1 MAFTTETNDM
11 IQRLEEQSKSCHYS
25 DSPMLDIIPI
35 REVTQEDLANT
46 LYASEMPE
54 HSGHYSLP
62 LLNTD
67 GTRTGGFGYANAIV
81 DVYRDGTAIARTR
94 EWKYGFRPADPT
106 PDGRRNEVK
115 RDVHNYM
122 VVRFYLL
129 GCKHEYEERNDL
141 ARSRGITLY
150 SHDHYHVCKSCGH
163 SYLVDSSG

>member
-1 MAFTTETNDM
+1 MPATETNDM

-35 REVTQEDLANT
+35 REVTPEDLANT

-54 HSGHYSLP
+54 HSNYYSLP
-62 LLNTD
+62 LLKTD
-67 GTRTGGFGYANAIV
+67 GTRVGGFGYISAIV

-94 EWKYGFRPADPT
+94 EWKYAYRENEPT
-106 PDGRRNEVK
+106 PDGRKPEVK
-115 RDVHNYM
+115 RGENHM

-129 GCKHEYEERNDL
+129 GCKHEYEERPWE
-141 ARSRGITLY
+141 ASEKGITLY
-150 SHDHYHVCKSCGH
+150 SHDHYHVCKKCGH